1 MLVYTQKKGDFMLYN
16 ADTKVGKYWDYPKK
30 KIDDNTSLEIKMVC
44 DYQDCLLKK
53 NCEWTEKGYCDFSSV
68 IKQAKLSDFVNCIT
82 FHNEILNLS
91 KKEIRAEMINLF
103 HKGILLPN
111 PKIDS
116 IYSMIAIMS
125 LEIQRR
131 VLQFSTYA
139 VFKCEIDSNG
149 SIEERIEKYQ
159 QLLTELQNV
168 DSNYSQFIINSFRE
182 WVNQTF
188 QSTSLKDSILSMQNY
203 VLMNN
208 IKSVRQKIKKDSAIL
223 AKSKDVIG
231 KYKYSCIN
239 KRM

>member
-1 MLVYTQKKGDFMLYN
+1 MVYN
-16 ADTKVGKYWDYPKK
+16 ADTKVGRYWNYSKE
-30 KIDDNTSLEIKMVC
+30 KIDSNTSSEIKMVC
-44 DYQDCLLKK
+44 EYQDCLLKK
-53 NCEWTEKGYCDFSSV
+53 RNEWTEKGYCDFSSI
-68 IKQAKLSDFVNCIT
+68 IKQAKFSDFVNCIT
-82 FHNEILNLS
+82 FHSEILNLS

-139 VFKCEIDSNG
+139 VFKCGIDSNG
-149 SIEERIEKYQ
+149 SIEKRIEEYQ
-159 QLLTELQNV
+159 QLLEELQNV
-168 DSNYSQFIINSFRE
+168 DSNYSQFIIASFRG

-188 QSTSLKDSILSMQNY
+188 QSTSLRDSILSMQDY

-231 KYKYSCIN
+231 EYKYSCIS